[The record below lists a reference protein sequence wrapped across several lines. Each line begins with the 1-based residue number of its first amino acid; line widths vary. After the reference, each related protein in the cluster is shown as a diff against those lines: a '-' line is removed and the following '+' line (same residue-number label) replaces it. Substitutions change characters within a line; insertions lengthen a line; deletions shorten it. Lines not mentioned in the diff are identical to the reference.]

1 MKITLRYFLAV
12 LLSLAFAQSVFAAQ
26 PTLLDGV
33 AVVVNKDVITISEL
47 QARVQVIK
55 AQLQQQKIAMPAENV
70 LTEQVL
76 QMMINENLEEQIARR
91 LNITASTQDIQQAI
105 TTIAQ
110 RQNLTPDQFRQAL
123 QQQGISEDQFINQLT
138 QQIVQQKLVEQAV
151 VPQVIVT
158 PQEVDAAMPAVAAQ
172 AGTQTQYHLYDIFIA
187 LPASPTTEEINAAE
201 QKAQTIANQLHNG
214 ADFKMLAV
222 SDSNG
227 AEAFN
232 GGDIGWKSASEL
244 PPAFVQLLSTMQ
256 DGQVTGPIPVSN
268 GFHIIQLGGTRQQAQ
283 TVDQTQLRQQVT
295 QMIFQRKVVEKEQE
309 WIEQLRSGA
318 YIKIWYEPQGLP
330 VPMSEN

>member
-1 MKITLRYFLAV
+1 M
-12 LLSLAFAQSVFAAQ
+12 
-26 PTLLDGV
+26 
-33 AVVVNKDVITISEL
+33 
-47 QARVQVIK
+47 
-55 AQLQQQKIAMPAENV
+55 
-70 LTEQVL
+70 
-76 QMMINENLEEQIARR
+76 
-91 LNITASTQDIQQAI
+91 
-105 TTIAQ
+105 
-110 RQNLTPDQFRQAL
+110 
-123 QQQGISEDQFINQLT
+123 QQQGLSEDQFITQLT
-138 QQIVQQKLVEQAV
+138 QQIIQQKLVEQAV

-158 PQEVDAAMPAVAAQ
+158 PQEVDAAMPAAAAQ
-172 AGTQTQYHLYDIFIA
+172 VGTQTQYHLYDIFIA
-187 LPASPTTEEINAAE
+187 LPNSPTTEEIDAAE

-244 PPAFVQLLSTMQ
+244 PPAFVQSLSSIQ
-256 DGQVTGPIPVSN
+256 DGQVIGPIPVAN
-268 GFHIIQLGGTRQQAQ
+268 GFHIIQLGGTRQVAQ

-318 YIKIWYEPQGLP
+318 YIKVWYEPQGLP
-330 VPMSEN
+330 TPMSAS